1 MKENQ
6 GLSPVFLER
15 PPTGRAGETPT
26 LPVMRSPSRAVATG
40 ESAMDPMADSY
51 GGMCNFPLR
60 VSVRNPKGE
69 ATSPLG

>member
-15 PPTGRAGETPT
+15 PPSRAVALSQLCA
-26 LPVMRSPSRAVATG
+26 LPVMRSPGRAVATG

-51 GGMCNFPLR
+51 GGMCDFPLR
-60 VSVRNPKGE
+60 VSLGNPKGE
-69 ATSPLG
+69 

>member
-1 MKENQ
+1 
-6 GLSPVFLER
+6 
-15 PPTGRAGETPT
+15 
-26 LPVMRSPSRAVATG
+26 MRSPGRAVATG

-51 GGMCNFPLR
+51 GGMCDFPLR

>member
-6 GLSPVFLER
+6 DLSPVFLER
-15 PPTGRAGETPT
+15 P
-26 LPVMRSPSRAVATG
+26 PSRAVATG

-60 VSVRNPKGE
+60 VSLETPKGE